1 MVLTTFL
8 QHLLRSLR
16 AAWTEE
22 HLVIIT
28 WGDVSA
34 LVSREGRCQD
44 HVQGLGGTSWSFW
57 GRPLCSGGPVLFVQA
72 HVTLRGHVNTLL
84 VQICSCRGGG
94 CLCSGGAVFVLE
106 GLSLFWGD

>member
-28 WGDVSA
+28 WGDVLA
-34 LVSREGRCQD
+34 LVSWEGRCQD

-57 GRPLCSGGPVLFVQA
+57 GRSLCPWWSCPVCPGSCYTQRTCQHAAGAGLQLQGGD
-72 HVTLRGHVNTLL
+72 
-84 VQICSCRGGG
+84 